1 MWRLVALPLL
11 VALQAL
17 ARVRASQRP
26 GPGARRDQ
34 PLAPEPRALVL
45 ALRVRDV
52 QHLARAAL
60 HHRARGAPR
69 RVHDVRDAPQ
79 QAASV
84 LQARQREPAQQVARR
99 AERAQRPEALEA
111 LAVRQPEVAV
121 LVAAVPLQA
130 EQQLAVRAAPDA
142 RQEAPPVRREVRLRE
157 VQDVRRRAVVP
168 LAGPSA
174 PPWDRPQA
182 RRAAQLAPARSE
194 PRRSTLE
201 MSLLR
206 LAQC

>member
-1 MWRLVALPLL
+1 LVAL
-11 VALQAL
+11 
-17 ARVRASQRP
+17 
-26 GPGARRDQ
+26 
-34 PLAPEPRALVL
+34 
-45 ALRVRDV
+45 
-52 QHLARAAL
+52 AA
-60 HHRARGAPR
+60 
-69 RVHDVRDAPQ
+69 
-79 QAASV
+79 
-84 LQARQREPAQQVARR
+84 
-99 AERAQRPEALEA
+99 
-111 LAVRQPEVAV
+111 RQPEVAV

-130 EQQLAVRAAPDA
+130 EQQLAVRAAPGA
-142 RQEAPPVRREVRLRE
+142 RQEAQPVRREVRLREVRLRE

-194 PRRSTLE
+194 RRRSTLG